1 MKYKLFDVIKVLGL
15 KQHNDT
21 QYYKCTRY
29 CNDNNDIRVEI
40 RVDVKPFETYSISIY
55 NVRIFPTE
63 RLNEGVEVRDADIF
77 IKMIEILENKYKIKI
92 INKKLNY
99 DYSWLSRNR

>member
-1 MKYKLFDVIKVLGL
+1 MAKDVIELLGL
-15 KQHNDT
+15 KAANPA

-40 RVDVKPFETYSISIY
+40 CVDVKPFETYSISIH

-63 RLNEGVEVRDADIF
+63 WLNEGVEVRDADIF

-92 INKKLNY
+92 INNKN
-99 DYSWLSRNR
+99 